1 MKSIAII
8 ILASLPIPQISLPAT
23 QPQPHF
29 AQQQTASKASRKG
42 GKWYLTRSG
51 HAAYCFG
58 PVMTLTTVQG
68 EIQRVATFCKGEN
81 VVVPLKD

>member
-1 MKSIAII
+1 MKAIAIL
-8 ILASLPIPQISLPAT
+8 ILASLPVPQISLPT
-23 QPQPHF
+23 TRPEPHF
-29 AQQQTASKASRKG
+29 APQQSAKASKKG

-51 HAAYCFG
+51 HAAYCYG

>member
-1 MKSIAII
+1 MKSIAIL
-8 ILASLPIPQISLPAT
+8 ILASLPIPQISRPAT
-23 QPQPHF
+23 QLQPHF

>member
-1 MKSIAII
+1 MKSIAIL
-8 ILASLPIPQISLPAT
+8 ILASLPVPQITRPVT
-23 QPQPHF
+23 PPEPHF
-29 AQQQTASKASRKG
+29 SQKQTAKAASRKG

-68 EIQRVATFCKGEN
+68 EIQRVATFCKGES

>member
-1 MKSIAII
+1 MKAIAIL
-8 ILASLPIPQISLPAT
+8 ILASLPVPQIGRPAD
-23 QPQPHF
+23 QRKPHF
-29 AQQQTASKASRKG
+29 AQQQTAQGPRKG

-58 PVMTLTTVQG
+58 PVMTLTTIKG
-68 EIQRVATFCKGEN
+68 EIQRVATFCKGES

>member
-1 MKSIAII
+1 MKTIAIL
-8 ILASLPIPQISLPAT
+8 ILASLPVPQISHPAT
-23 QPQPHF
+23 QPEPHF
-29 AQQQTASKASRKG
+29 TQQQTASKASRKG